1 MVLHEDQEKEDG
13 SSCFPPGF
21 RTTAAYAV
29 QFSDV
34 EGRRNPTLVDP
45 CNDSVHEIPNS
56 GVIDAMRGNKR
67 CVACTGT
74 NWFLVLDEVT
84 RECFLTTLFT
94 TAPPPSEESVAV
106 VPLPP
111 MPPEDPPKQLDFL
124 FNCALSAPSPTAPA
138 AGCVVVLGLAGE
150 TYLRYCRLGDDAW
163 SQLDVTFDDYAFFD
177 GAVAC
182 HGGRIY
188 ATTTG
193 SYSVVVD
200 ATAAPAPAAR
210 RVKIPGPFP
219 SNHPTRPY
227 LVGTDDGGAGAG
239 DLYFVRPYFFG
250 FPEEVVGVDVC
261 RWDPSRGAWRQVDGI
276 GDVTLFVGRNS
287 VAVSPATE
295 AGTEPNTVHV
305 LRSRHDGVRIFTFS
319 MDDMTIRCTFVGI
332 DEDCDEYD
340 DDETTPAP
348 ETSAYWSLPSDGR
361 FKFEL
366 PRQGGSQG
374 DGQEKSI
381 SRPDPTTSECPPQWS
396 SLPTDLLANH
406 VVPKLSF
413 IDFLHLKSVCKDW
426 SGISTPIRDTKAC
439 PLLVAPA
446 KPSGGSLD
454 IFDPVTKNKYT
465 LSVHVPSVTAPDD
478 SASLM
483 LHCSKD
489 GWLLVS
495 RGHYSFFLMN
505 PFKRGDDA
513 IVALPPVH
521 DLFYFKGISF
531 CSTPGSHDFMVMI
544 VEALQDYD
552 IVTVRTWRP
561 GQVSWGQQTDFD
573 CEVRFRLATHNPLFL
588 DGEFYCLAR
597 DGKLGALD
605 PKTMAWRVLDVLEP
619 IVPESFA
626 TGKEGLS
633 AFLAEWKGEVV
644 VVLRYTDVEDP
655 IDIFRLDRE
664 RMAWSKVEELED
676 GAVFW
681 DRKQVSLRPSWSLA
695 QSFSCNKLYEPTF
708 TETDDGVRECIFYS
722 LDTKEYSNG
731 SYSLYGLKEP
741 INALWF
747 QPNLDDC

>member
-29 QFSDV
+29 QFSDA

-56 GVIDAMRGNKR
+56 GIIDAMRGNKR

-84 RECFLTTLFT
+84 RECFLTSLFIT
-94 TAPPPSEESVAV
+94 TAPPSEASSVAV

-111 MPPEDPPKQLDFL
+111 MPPEDPPKQLEFL

-182 HGGRIY
+182 HGGKIH

-210 RVKIPGPFP
+210 RVKIPGLFP

-276 GDVTLFVGRNS
+276 GDDALRGQKQRRG
-287 VAVSPATE
+287 VA
-295 AGTEPNTVHV
+295 G
-305 LRSRHDGVRIFTFS
+305 DGGGDRTQH
-319 MDDMTIRCTFVGI
+319 RPCP
-332 DEDCDEYD
+332 EECDEH
-340 DDETTPAP
+340 DDETTPPP
-348 ETSAYWSLPSDGR
+348 ETSAYWSVPSDGR

-381 SRPDPTTSECPPQWS
+381 SRPEPTTSACPPKWS
-396 SLPTDLLANH
+396 TLPTDLLAKH

-413 IDFLHLKSVCKDW
+413 IDFLHLKSACKDW
-426 SGISTPIRDTKAC
+426 SGISTPIRDTKAW

-446 KPSGGSLD
+446 KPTSGGGSLD
-454 IFDPVTKNKYT
+454 IFDPVTKNKHT

-513 IVALPPVH
+513 IVVVPPVH

-544 VEALQDYD
+544 VEALQDYESTTSLQLGHGD
-552 IVTVRTWRP
+552 
-561 GQVSWGQQTDFD
+561 
-573 CEVRFRLATHNPLFL
+573 L
-588 DGEFYCLAR
+588 EFYCLAR
-597 DGKLGALD
+597 DGKLGAFD

-626 TGKEGLS
+626 TGREGLS

-664 RMAWSKVEELED
+664 RMAWSKVEELQD

-708 TETDDGVRECIFYS
+708 TETDNGVRECIFYS

-731 SYSLYGLKEP
+731 SYNLYGLKEP

-747 QPNLDDC
+747 QPNLDDYK